1 MPTIDDMSQ
10 LPHTKMVLKK
20 SMPLYPSAGILG
32 RELINNCNLDDL
44 NFTKGTVI
52 YFSQWV

>member
-10 LPHTKMVLKK
+10 FPHTKMLLKE